1 MTIKWNEKLIPFNVS
16 YYALSHFQE
25 ETGANLNDIDGDN
38 LKLLEVL
45 VWHGIVAG
53 YKKQNL
59 VLDVTRQAVE
69 WILDESLNEVFTL
82 IGTSTQIKDGTKKN

>member
-16 YYALSHFQE
+16 YYAIKHFQE
-25 ETGANLNDIDGDN
+25 ETGAKLSDIDGEN

-45 VWHGIVAG
+45 VWHAIVAG

-59 VLDVTRQAVE
+59 PVEVTREDVE
-69 WILDESLNEVFTL
+69 WILDESLNEVFTM
-82 IGTSTQIKDGTKKN
+82 IGTSTQMKGDSKKN